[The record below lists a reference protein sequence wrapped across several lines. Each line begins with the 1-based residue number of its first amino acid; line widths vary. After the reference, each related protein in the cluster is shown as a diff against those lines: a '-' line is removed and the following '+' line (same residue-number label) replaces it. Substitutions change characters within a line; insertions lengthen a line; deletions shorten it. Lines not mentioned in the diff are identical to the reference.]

1 MDEEQRSRMAER
13 IQTMLSAPIVI
24 EEKVLSVG
32 VSCGCACYPE
42 DGDASQVRIKADSR
56 MYAEKQ
62 HHHEDDRPEE
72 QS

>member
-1 MDEEQRSRMAER
+1 MPWATGCSRRSAH
-13 IQTMLSAPIVI
+13 
-24 EEKVLSVG
+24 
-32 VSCGCACYPE
+32 GCACYPE

-62 HHHEDDRPEE
+62 HHHADDWTEE